1 MKKVLLLGDS
11 IRMGYDKYV
20 AEQLAG
26 EAEVLFPSENC
37 RFAEYI
43 LRSLGDWR
51 EKLGID
57 TLDAVHWNVGLW
69 DTLRLT
75 GDDGTLTRP
84 EVYADYICRIQKRLM
99 YYSPDAKYIFAT
111 STPVWEEKFDP
122 AKAVRYNRDIEQFN
136 RIARDVLADFPV
148 EINDL
153 YALMCDQ
160 PKSLYSDMTH
170 FYTPEGTKRLGDC
183 VTQVLRT
190 ALDMGSVK

>member
-20 AEQLAG
+20 TEQLAG

-37 RFAEYI
+37 RFA
-43 LRSLGDWR
+43 
-51 EKLGID
+51 
-57 TLDAVHWNVGLW
+57 V
-69 DTLRLT
+69 
-75 GDDGTLTRP
+75 
-84 EVYADYICRIQKRLM
+84 
-99 YYSPDAKYIFAT
+99 
-111 STPVWEEKFDP
+111 
-122 AKAVRYNRDIEQFN
+122 EQFN

-170 FYTPEGTKRLGDC
+170 FYTPEGTKRLGDR